1 MILTIKLID
10 IMDRSINVGLAI
22 EQRINELGIT
32 KSEFG
37 RRIGIPN
44 QNVNRVLSKSSIDS
58 DKLVEICNA
67 LDYDFFKL
75 FSSSV
80 EETKTSLLNILKLK
94 AILKEKGIGEIKLAS
109 MLGISRS
116 DVEAIMEGND
126 LTLGLVERIAEVLGI
141 KPAELIN
148 GASVTAAAPAKAD
161 HAMYEELIALRAE
174 NKLLREIQG
183 LSARSQVHVG

>member
-1 MILTIKLID
+1 MNRT
-10 IMDRSINVGLAI
+10 INVGLAI

-58 DKLVEICNA
+58 DKLVDICNA

-80 EETKTSLLNILKLK
+80 EENKTSLLNILKVK

-116 DVEAIMEGND
+116 EVEAIMEGND
-126 LTLGLVERIAEVLGI
+126 LTLGLVERMAEALKV

-148 GASVTAAAPAKAD
+148 GASSTAEAHSESD
-161 HAMYEELIALRAE
+161 SSLLELEKQIIELKAE
-174 NKLLREIQG
+174 NKVLRELQG
-183 LSARSQVHVG
+183 LPARRM

>member
-1 MILTIKLID
+1 MNRT
-10 IMDRSINVGLAI
+10 INVGLAI

-80 EETKTSLLNILKLK
+80 EENKTSLLNILKLK

-109 MLGISRS
+109 MLCMSRS
-116 DVEAIMEGND
+116 EVEAIMGGND
-126 LTLGLVERIAEVLGI
+126 LTLGLVEKMAEVLGI
-141 KPAELIN
+141 KPVELIN
-148 GASVTAAAPAKAD
+148 GASVTAEAPANSD

-183 LSARSQVHVG
+183 LPARRMVNVG

>member
-1 MILTIKLID
+1 MNKT
-10 IMDRSINVGLAI
+10 INVGLAI

-67 LDYDFFKL
+67 LNYDFFKL

-80 EETKTSLLNILKLK
+80 EENKTSLLNILKVK
-94 AILKEKGIGEIKLAS
+94 AILKEKGIGKLN
-109 MLGISRS
+109 LLLCLIC
-116 DVEAIMEGND
+116 
-126 LTLGLVERIAEVLGI
+126 LVQRWRQLWKEMICPWVWWR
-141 KPAELIN
+141 K
-148 GASVTAAAPAKAD
+148 
-161 HAMYEELIALRAE
+161 
-174 NKLLREIQG
+174 
-183 LSARSQVHVG
+183 

>member
-1 MILTIKLID
+1 MSK
-10 IMDRSINVGLAI
+10 SINVGLAI

-44 QNVNRVLSKSSIDS
+44 QNVNRILSKPSIDS

-80 EETKTSLLNILKLK
+80 ENTKTSLLNITKIKSTLDY
-94 AILKEKGIGEIKLAS
+94 KGIGEVKFAS
-109 MLGISRS
+109 DLGISRTE
-116 DVEAIMEGND
+116 VEAVLNGSDI
-126 LTLGLVERIAEVLGI
+126 TLAMVEKMAEVLGV
-141 KPAELIN
+141 KPTELIN
-148 GASVTAAAPAKAD
+148 GASSNAEIPTVNDTSV
-161 HAMYEELIALRAE
+161 MEELIALRAE
-174 NKLLREIQG
+174 NKLLRELQG
-183 LSARSQVHVG
+183 LSVRSQRRVG

>member
-1 MILTIKLID
+1 MNK
-10 IMDRSINVGLAI
+10 SINVGLAI

-44 QNVNRVLSKSSIDS
+44 QNVNRILTKPSIDS
-58 DKLVEICNA
+58 DKLVEVGNA

-80 EETKTSLLNILKLK
+80 ASEKTSLLNVEKLKL
-94 AILKEKGIGEIKLAS
+94 LLSNKGVGVVELAS
-109 MLGISRS
+109 ALGITRTEVEEILDGNDMTLSLVEKMAKILGVNPS
-116 DVEAIMEGND
+116 VLITGASSNVEATKND
-126 LTLGLVERIAEVLGI
+126 DAV
-141 KPAELIN
+141 IN
-148 GASVTAAAPAKAD
+148 
-161 HAMYEELIALRAE
+161 EELIALRAE

-183 LSARSQVHVG
+183 LPARRMVNVG

>member
-1 MILTIKLID
+1 MNKT
-10 IMDRSINVGLAI
+10 INVGLAI

-44 QNVNRVLSKSSIDS
+44 QNVNRILSKSSIDS

-80 EETKTSLLNILKLK
+80 EETKTSLLNVSKVK
-94 AILKEKGIGEIKLAS
+94 STLKEKGMGEIKLAS
-109 MLGISRS
+109 MLGISRQE
-116 DVEAIMEGND
+116 VETIMEGND
-126 LTLGLVERIAEVLGI
+126 ITLGMVEKIAEALGV
-141 KPAELIN
+141 KPTELIN
-148 GASVTAAAPAKAD
+148 GASSNAESVSNTDASTEK
-161 HAMYEELIALRAE
+161 ELIELRAE

-183 LSARSQVHVG
+183 LSSRSQVHVG

>member
-1 MILTIKLID
+1 
-10 IMDRSINVGLAI
+10 MDKKINVGLAI

-44 QNVNRVLSKSSIDS
+44 QNVNRILSKSSIDS

-80 EETKTSLLNILKLK
+80 DEDKTSLLNVQKIKKL
-94 AILKEKGIGEIKLAS
+94 LNDNGIGETKLATMLDMS
-109 MLGISRS
+109 RLEVEAMMGGNDITLGI
-116 DVEAIMEGND
+116 VEK
-126 LTLGLVERIAEVLGI
+126 IAEVLGVT
-141 KPAELIN
+141 PTELIN
-148 GASVTAAAPAKAD
+148 GASSNAETLSVND
-161 HAMYEELIALRAE
+161 SSVMEELIALRAE
-174 NKLLREIQG
+174 NKVLRELQG
-183 LSARSQVHVG
+183 LSIKKSAV

>member
-1 MILTIKLID
+1 MNRT
-10 IMDRSINVGLAI
+10 INVGLAI

-80 EETKTSLLNILKLK
+80 EENKTSLLNILKLK

-109 MLGISRS
+109 MLNMSRS
-116 DVEAIMEGND
+116 EVEAIMGGKD
-126 LTLGLVERIAEVLGI
+126 LTLGLVEKMAEVLGI
-141 KPAELIN
+141 KPVELIN
-148 GASVTAAAPAKAD
+148 GASVTAEDPANSD

-174 NKLLREIQG
+174 NKVLREIQG
-183 LSARSQVHVG
+183 LSARNQVHVG

>member
-1 MILTIKLID
+1 MNRT
-10 IMDRSINVGLAI
+10 INVGLAI

-37 RRIGIPN
+37 RRIDIPN

-80 EETKTSLLNILKLK
+80 EDNKTSLLNILKVK

-116 DVEAIMEGND
+116 EVEAIMDGND
-126 LTLGLVERIAEVLGI
+126 LTLGLVEKMAEALGVQA
-141 KPAELIN
+141 AELIN
-148 GASVTAAAPAKAD
+148 GTSSSAEAKPINNS
-161 HAMYEELIALRAE
+161 AMYEELIALRAE
-174 NKLLREIQG
+174 NKVLREIQG
-183 LSARSQVHVG
+183 LSARSQAHVG

>member
-1 MILTIKLID
+1 MID

-44 QNVNRVLSKSSIDS
+44 QNVNRVLSRSSIDS

-116 DVEAIMEGND
+116 EVEAIMEGCD
-126 LTLGLVERIAEVLGI
+126 LTLGLVERIAEVLGVM
-141 KPAELIN
+141 PAELIN
-148 GASVTAAAPAKAD
+148 GASSNAEAVATSD
-161 HAMYEELIALRAE
+161 SSVYEELIALRAE
-174 NKLLREIQG
+174 NKVLREIQG

>member
-1 MILTIKLID
+1 MNRI
-10 IMDRSINVGLAI
+10 INVGLAI

-116 DVEAIMEGND
+116 DVEAIMGGKD
-126 LTLGLVERIAEVLGI
+126 LTLGLVERIAEALDV
-141 KPAELIN
+141 KPVELIN
-148 GASVTAAAPAKAD
+148 GTSSNAVARSDSSV
-161 HAMYEELIALRAE
+161 YEELIALRAE
-174 NKLLREIQG
+174 NKVLREIQG
-183 LSARSQVHVG
+183 LSAKSQVHVG

>member
-1 MILTIKLID
+1 MIDVMNRT
-10 IMDRSINVGLAI
+10 INVGLAI

-80 EETKTSLLNILKLK
+80 EENKTSLLNILKLK

-109 MLGISRS
+109 MLSISRS
-116 DVEAIMEGND
+116 EVEAIMGGND
-126 LTLGLVERIAEVLGI
+126 LTLGLVERIAEALDV
-141 KPAELIN
+141 KPVELIN
-148 GASVTAAAPAKAD
+148 GTSSNAEAVATCDSSV
-161 HAMYEELIALRAE
+161 YEELIALRAE
-174 NKLLREIQG
+174 NKVLREIQG
-183 LSARSQVHVG
+183 LSSRSQVHVG